1 MSTFIREPLK
11 KSNIS
16 LLWSVIN
23 GKYQPDRAWRS
34 KLFCLKF
41 LLRCGCYPV
50 VSYRYLNIL
59 TGLDLFPLLLER
71 QGLLPAK
78 IHRPYLQAGLDVRH
92 RAAAIVSHYELLLSL
107 DNPRLQKL
115 LSQHTACPLLE
126 WTTVNGHDFML
137 NCGPARFDREGEVML
152 CLYYQQQ
159 VVAMVTFS
167 LIFHRGC
174 PVLFIGG
181 LQGPSG
187 DDAVELVRQATR
199 EASGLFPK
207 RILIE
212 AVYMIAAACS
222 VSGIIAVSEH
232 SHVFRSLRYRRSK
245 QDKFFASYSAFWESL
260 GGEPES
266 EGLYRLPLQVI
277 RKPLEEVVSKKRAE
291 YRRRY
296 QLLEAL
302 EQQFMDALGI
312 TAPLS

>member
-1 MSTFIREPLK
+1 MSILVTESLK
-11 KSNIS
+11 KSNVS

-34 KLFCLKF
+34 QSFCLKF

-50 VSYRYLNIL
+50 VSYRYLRAL
-59 TGLDLFPLLLER
+59 TGFDSFPELLER

-92 RAAAIVSHYELLLSL
+92 RAAAIVSHYELLCSL
-107 DNPRLQKL
+107 ENPCLQNFL
-115 LSQHTACPLLE
+115 LQRTARPLLE
-126 WTTVNGHDFML
+126 WTTDKGHHFML
-137 NCGPARFDREGEVML
+137 NCGPAQFDREGEVML
-152 CLYYQQQ
+152 CLHYQQQ
-159 VVAMVTFS
+159 IVAMVTFS
-167 LIFHRGC
+167 LISHGEH

-187 DDAVELVRQATR
+187 EGAAERVRQATR
-199 EASGLFPK
+199 DACGIFPK
-207 RILIE
+207 RLLIE
-212 AVYMIAAACS
+212 AVSLLAAACG
-222 VSGIIAVSEH
+222 VSAIMAVSEH

-245 QDKFFASYSAFWESL
+245 QDKFFSSYSSFWESL
-260 GGEPES
+260 GGVRES
-266 EGLYRLPLQVI
+266 GGLYTLPMKVI
-277 RKPLEEVVSKKRAE
+277 RKPLEEVASKKRAE

-312 TAPLS
+312 TAPL

>member
-1 MSTFIREPLK
+1 MSILVTESLK
-11 KSNIS
+11 KSNVS

-34 KLFCLKF
+34 QSFCLKF

-50 VSYRYLNIL
+50 VSYRYLRAL
-59 TGLDLFPLLLER
+59 TGFDSFPELLER

-92 RAAAIVSHYELLLSL
+92 RAAAIVSHYELLCSL
-107 DNPRLQKL
+107 ENPCLQNFL
-115 LSQHTACPLLE
+115 LQRTARPLLE
-126 WTTVNGHDFML
+126 WTTDKGHHFML
-137 NCGPARFDREGEVML
+137 NCGPAQFDREGEVML
-152 CLYYQQQ
+152 CLHYQQQ
-159 VVAMVTFS
+159 IVAMVTFS
-167 LIFHRGC
+167 LISRGEQ

-187 DDAVELVRQATR
+187 EGTADRVRQATR
-199 EASGLFPK
+199 DACGIFPK
-207 RILIE
+207 RLLIE
-212 AVYMIAAACS
+212 AVSLLAAACG
-222 VSGIIAVSEH
+222 VSAIMAVSEH

-245 QDKFFASYSAFWESL
+245 QDKFFSSYSSFWESL
-260 GGEPES
+260 GGVRES
-266 EGLYRLPLQVI
+266 GGLYTLPMKVI
-277 RKPLEEVVSKKRAE
+277 RKPLEEVASKKRAE

-312 TAPLS
+312 TAPL